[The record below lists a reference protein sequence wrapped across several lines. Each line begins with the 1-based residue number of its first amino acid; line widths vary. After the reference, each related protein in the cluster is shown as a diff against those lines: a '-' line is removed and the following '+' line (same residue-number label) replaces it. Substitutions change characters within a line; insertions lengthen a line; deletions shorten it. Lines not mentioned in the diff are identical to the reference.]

1 MTSISILSSASH
13 LTAYCLTHMVIT
25 VKMVHA
31 LNTINDL
38 TFEPKYV
45 HVHVGPYSHAS
56 SHAYVDPKHATL
68 YRLPHTYMYTYYIHM
83 CTQLV

>member
-1 MTSISILSSASH
+1 MTSISILSSASR

-38 TFEPKYV
+38 TFEPKYIN
-45 HVHVGPYSHAS
+45 VHVGPYFSEVMLYKMFCNTSVQLQAI
-56 SHAYVDPKHATL
+56 VDTK
-68 YRLPHTYMYTYYIHM
+68 
-83 CTQLV
+83 